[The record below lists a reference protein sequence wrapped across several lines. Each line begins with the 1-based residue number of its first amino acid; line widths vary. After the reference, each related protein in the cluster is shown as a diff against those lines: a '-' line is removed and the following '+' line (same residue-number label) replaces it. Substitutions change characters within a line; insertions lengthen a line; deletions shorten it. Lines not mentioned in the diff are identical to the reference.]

1 MQDQATDASKADGGA
16 DATSLRRARI
26 ATTWRSLNRFHSRL
40 GLRLLARVFLFSSA
54 ITLLLT
60 SLQLYLE
67 YRRDVGTI
75 DRRISEIE
83 NSYRRSLGEGLW
95 NLDSRQLE
103 LQVDGILHM
112 PDILFVEVREATD
125 RADAVVVTA
134 GSHQANADVR
144 REFPI
149 FHTFRGTEQ
158 QLGVLSIE
166 ATLDDIYRHLFD
178 TAIVIFASQG
188 VRTFAVSFFILFIV
202 HWLITRHLAAIAKAL
217 SRYGLRGSPP
227 PLRLHRR
234 PPRQPDELDQ
244 LVGAFNGMYASLQT
258 ASNELR
264 DSEQQLAHA
273 NRVATMGQLTASIGH
288 EVKQPIAAMVANAQ
302 AALRFLDVE
311 PPDREEVRQ
320 ALMSIVQEGHRGGD
334 VIDRIRGLFKK
345 GPARKERLQINGLIG
360 EVIAMVRG
368 EAMKNGV
375 SVQTDL
381 AEGLPLIPGDRVQ
394 IQQVLLNLTINA
406 VEAMTVS
413 EEARELLIGSRKS
426 EKGGVLVAVRDS
438 GPGLGQADLE
448 RVFAS
453 FYTTKPGGMGL
464 GLAICR
470 SIIEAHGGRIWA
482 STHAPRGAM
491 FEFTLPAGPDETA
504 SAEYVRR
511 RS

>member
-1 MQDQATDASKADGGA
+1 MQDQATDASKADGGS
-16 DATSLRRARI
+16 DDGSQKRAPIRTI
-26 ATTWRSLNRFHSRL
+26 WRSLNRFHGHL
-40 GLRLLARVFLFSSA
+40 GWRLLARVFLFSSA

-75 DRRISEIE
+75 DRRIAEIE
-83 NSYRRSLGEGLW
+83 GSYRRSLSEGLW

-103 LQVDGILHM
+103 LQVDGILHL
-112 PDILFVEVREATD
+112 PDIRFVEVREATD
-125 RADAVVVTA
+125 HADAMVVSA
-134 GSHQANADVR
+134 GSRQPNADVH

-166 ATLDDIYRHLFD
+166 ATLDEVYRHLFD

-202 HWLITRHLAAIAKAL
+202 HWLITRHLAAIAKTL
-217 SRYGLRGSPP
+217 SRYSLRGSPP
-227 PLRLHRR
+227 PLRLYRR
-234 PPRQPDELDQ
+234 PPRQPDELDE
-244 LVGAFNGMYASLQT
+244 LVGAFNRMCASLQI
-258 ASNELR
+258 AYNELR

-288 EVKQPIAAMVANAQ
+288 EVKQPIAAMVANAH
-302 AALRFLDVE
+302 AALRFLDLQ
-311 PPDREEVRQ
+311 PSDREEVRQ
-320 ALMSIVQEGHRGGD
+320 ALMSIVQEGHRAGD
-334 VIDRIRGLFKK
+334 VIDRIRGLIKK
-345 GPARKERLQINGLIG
+345 GAARKEHLEINGLIR
-360 EVIAMVRG
+360 EVILVRS
-368 EAMKNGV
+368 EAVKNGV
-375 SVQTDL
+375 SVRTEL
-381 AEGLPLIPGDRVQ
+381 AEGLPLILGDRVQ
-394 IQQVLLNLTINA
+394 IQQVLLNLIINA
-406 VEAMTVS
+406 LEAMAVG
-413 EEARELLIGSRKS
+413 EEPREMLISSRKS
-426 EKGGVLVAVRDS
+426 EKGGLQVAVRDS

-470 SIIEAHGGRIWA
+470 SIIEVHCGRIWA
-482 STHAPRGAM
+482 TAHAPRGAV
-491 FEFTLPAGPDETA
+491 FEFTLPAGQGETA
-504 SAEYVRR
+504 SAERADR

>member
-1 MQDQATDASKADGGA
+1 MCAWIRTP
-16 DATSLRRARI
+16 
-26 ATTWRSLNRFHSRL
+26 WRSLNRFHSHL
-40 GLRLLARVFLFSSA
+40 GLRLLARVFLFSSV

-60 SLQLYLE
+60 SLQLYFE

-83 NSYRRSLGEGLW
+83 ESYRRSLSEGLW

-103 LQVDGILHM
+103 LQVDGILHL
-112 PDILFVEVREATD
+112 PDIRFVEVREATD
-125 RADAVVVTA
+125 GADAMVVSA
-134 GSHQANADVR
+134 GVRQTNAEVH

-149 FHTFRGTEQ
+149 FRTFRGTEQ

-166 ATLDDIYRHLFD
+166 ATLNEVYHHLFD
-178 TAIVIFASQG
+178 TAIVILGTQG
-188 VRTFAVSFFILFIV
+188 VKTFAVSFFIFFIV
-202 HWLITRHLAAIAKAL
+202 HWLITRHLAAMAKTL
-217 SRYGLRGSPP
+217 SRYGLRGSPPP

-244 LVGAFNGMYASLQT
+244 LIGAFNSMCASLQI
-258 ASNELR
+258 AYNELR
-264 DSEQQLAHA
+264 DNEQQLAHT

-302 AALRFLDVE
+302 AALRFLDLD

-334 VIDRIRGLFKK
+334 VIDRIRGIIKK
-345 GPARKERLQINGLIG
+345 GPARQERIEINGLIS
-360 EVIAMVRG
+360 EVIALVRG
-368 EAMKNGV
+368 EAAKNGA
-375 SVQTDL
+375 SVQTEL
-381 AEGLPLIPGDRVQ
+381 VEGLPLILGDRVQ
-394 IQQVLLNLTINA
+394 IQQVLLNLIINA
-406 VEAMTVS
+406 LEAMTVG
-413 EEARELLIGSRKS
+413 EEPRELLISSRKS
-426 EKGGVLVAVRDS
+426 DKGGVQVAVLDS
-438 GPGLGQADLE
+438 GPGLGQVDLE
-448 RVFAS
+448 RIFAS

-482 STHAPRGAM
+482 TMHAPRGAV
-491 FEFTLPAGPDETA
+491 FEFTLPAGPGESA
-504 SAEYVRR
+504 SAEHPCR